1 MTKRNTGKPTAP
13 RSGGT
18 ETKAEGVGM
27 DAFFTSDKAQEG
39 VRMPLNDPLGRRTE
53 HWLHIIGADSDE
65 FRLADSAAKR
75 RAVELGSI
83 SDEKERDKAVME
95 LTRNL
100 TATLVKGWSFPEEC
114 THANVVEFF
123 KKAPQIERAVNIAAV
138 NRSLFYKVESK
149 S

>member
-13 RSGGT
+13 KSGGT
-18 ETKAEGVGM
+18 EQKAGM
-27 DAFFTSDKAQEG
+27 DSFFTSESASEG

-83 SDEKERDKAVME
+83 TDETARDTAVME
-95 LTRNL
+95 LTRKL
-100 TATLVKGWSFPEEC
+100 TATLVKDWSFDQPC
-114 THANVVEFF
+114 TQANIIEFF